1 MIGLFKDL
9 IGNGDHKD
17 LVWRVLLFILRNGRI
32 LMELLY
38 SYVLS
43 ILYRFVY
50 SGMMVATMFI
60 DMERKMHLMSLSMVS
75 LFSLR

>member
-1 MIGLFKDL
+1 
-9 IGNGDHKD
+9 
-17 LVWRVLLFILRNGRI
+17 
-32 LMELLY
+32 MELLY

-60 DMERKMHLMSLSMVS
+60 DMEPKMHLMSLSMVF

>member
-1 MIGLFKDL
+1 
-9 IGNGDHKD
+9 
-17 LVWRVLLFILRNGRI
+17 
-32 LMELLY
+32 MELLY

-60 DMERKMHLMSLSMVS
+60 DMERKMHLMSLSMVF

>member
-1 MIGLFKDL
+1 
-9 IGNGDHKD
+9 
-17 LVWRVLLFILRNGRI
+17 
-32 LMELLY
+32 MELLY

-60 DMERKMHLMSLSMVS
+60 DMERKMHLMSLSMV
-75 LFSLR
+75 FSFLLDRSNPALRSDFVMPGGYENPSESNDRLS